1 MIIFHKTENS
11 LYNLA
16 TQEQA
21 AAEEEKHKGLRTGM
35 NSSIKSTVSSC
46 KKLPNKLLVVVQPS
60 TELLIKKQTGMHQE

>member
-21 AAEEEKHKGLRTGM
+21 AAEEEKHKGLRT
-35 NSSIKSTVSSC
+35 
-46 KKLPNKLLVVVQPS
+46 
-60 TELLIKKQTGMHQE
+60 

>member
-21 AAEEEKHKGLRTGM
+21 SEEEEKHKGLRT
-35 NSSIKSTVSSC
+35 
-46 KKLPNKLLVVVQPS
+46 
-60 TELLIKKQTGMHQE
+60 